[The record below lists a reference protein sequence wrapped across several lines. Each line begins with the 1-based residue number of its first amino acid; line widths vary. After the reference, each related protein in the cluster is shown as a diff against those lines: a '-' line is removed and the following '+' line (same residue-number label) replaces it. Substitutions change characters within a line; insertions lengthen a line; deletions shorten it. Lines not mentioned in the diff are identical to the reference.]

1 MICQDQIARLIIIG
15 SEDLDDNE
23 DNIYI
28 CREQISLQHQLV
40 PKYMQTWNIDK
51 ARAAA
56 QKKMEL
62 MKILKKE
69 MMTLM
74 PSTLM
79 ELYEMYRIAAVR
91 ALSFFFD
98 KIIIMSS
105 QYLFLDSWYWR
116 SSEHW
121 SLQRRCSGIITTI
134 WRQIFKGFSWKTFT
148 NWSGVRTN

>member
-1 MICQDQIARLIIIG
+1 M
-15 SEDLDDNE
+15 
-23 DNIYI
+23 
-28 CREQISLQHQLV
+28 QHQLV

-51 ARAAA
+51 ALAAA

-105 QYLFLDSWYWR
+105 QYLFLDSWY
-116 SSEHW
+116 
-121 SLQRRCSGIITTI
+121 
-134 WRQIFKGFSWKTFT
+134 
-148 NWSGVRTN
+148 